1 MRIGPDDHV
10 NPRPHICCCCCSWSA
25 LGSTTSGAQ
34 IDGKSLALPP
44 LLLPPLPLLWV
55 PPPVGPKPLALPP
68 APLLLVLRTVPLPL
82 LLMVLSTGV
91 GGGSSAGGSGADPAI
106 GTISL
111 EVDPGV
117 DVCRQPLCASVVCLL
132 ISELN

>member
-1 MRIGPDDHV
+1 M
-10 NPRPHICCCCCSWSA
+10 
-25 LGSTTSGAQ
+25 TTSTPAPTSAAAAAVGALWVPPPV
-34 IDGKSLALPP
+34 GPKSLALPP

-82 LLMVLSTGV
+82 LLLVLSTGV

-117 DVCRQPLCASVVCLL
+117 DVCRQPLCASVVCLF

>member
-1 MRIGPDDHV
+1 
-10 NPRPHICCCCCSWSA
+10 
-25 LGSTTSGAQ
+25 
-34 IDGKSLALPP
+34 
-44 LLLPPLPLLWV
+44 
-55 PPPVGPKPLALPP
+55 
-68 APLLLVLRTVPLPL
+68 
-82 LLMVLSTGV
+82 MVVVVV

-106 GTISL
+106 GTRSL